1 MRFMLGLLIGAAMV
15 LTLAQ
20 VLELRPAETVDWLR
34 SHWSA
39 SKATGAFEGAAA
51 ASFAGGTDEADPPP
65 VERSTTADQDPGRSH
80 SNEPYPIE
88 RDPVERDPVERDPV
102 ERDPVDQ
109 AGLPAQIGD
118 ADQTDTHVAVAST
131 GPEVTQTVADAD
143 ADADARVETVWTP
156 FYSQLSADGFA
167 RRMTGFTAHPF
178 SVRREGAGRYQVVF
192 AYTDEDERARV
203 LSALATATGSEAP

>member
-88 RDPVERDPVERDPV
+88 RDPVERDPVERHPI
-102 ERDPVDQ
+102 EQ

-131 GPEVTQTVADAD
+131 GPEVTQTVAD